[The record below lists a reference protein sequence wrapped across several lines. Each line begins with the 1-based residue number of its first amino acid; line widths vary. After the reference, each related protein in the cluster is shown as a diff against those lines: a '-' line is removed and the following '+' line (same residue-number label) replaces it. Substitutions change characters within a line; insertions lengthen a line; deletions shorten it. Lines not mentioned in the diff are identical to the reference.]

1 MGYCCVSFQTRHGNL
16 RPDKSWWVPTNLSC
30 HLSDPIPHSHLHVRK
45 APTGRAIYFQLLA
58 AKDRLKCWF
67 LLLSTAQTK
76 NIGQNCLNTIFH
88 GNEPPFPVSYPL
100 TAILVGFL
108 WFFSNLWPWPPRRRW
123 DLRLH
128 NPLDP
133 GWWCPTAPGHCMY
146 TLGDVASNEQT
157 CQRNKHIWGIL
168 KNRIINPHHTLS
180 TISCD
185 RNMIEFS

>member
-76 NIGQNCLNTIFH
+76 NIGQNGLNTIFH

-108 WFFSNLWPWPPRRRW
+108 WFFPTFGRGRLVEDEISGFTILWILAG
-123 DLRLH
+123 DAQL
-128 NPLDP
+128 PLDIA
-133 GWWCPTAPGHCMY
+133 C
-146 TLGDVASNEQT
+146 TL
-157 CQRNKHIWGIL
+157 
-168 KNRIINPHHTLS
+168 
-180 TISCD
+180 
-185 RNMIEFS
+185 